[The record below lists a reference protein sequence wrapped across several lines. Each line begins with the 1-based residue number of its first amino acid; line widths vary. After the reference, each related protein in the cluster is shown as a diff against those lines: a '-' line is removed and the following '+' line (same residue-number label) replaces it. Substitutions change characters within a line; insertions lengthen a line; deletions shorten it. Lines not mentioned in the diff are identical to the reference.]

1 MPFCEEN
8 AADDARYA
16 STIAELAAVMR
27 DQPVGTTIA
36 DGDAEWT
43 CTRTPR
49 TFAAVVMPAELQ
61 SVLVRALD
69 AVVR

>member
-1 MPFCEEN
+1 M
-8 AADDARYA
+8 
-16 STIAELAAVMR
+16 AELALVMR
-27 DQPVGTTIA
+27 DQPVGTAIA
-36 DGDAEWT
+36 DGETEWT

>member
-1 MPFCEEN
+1 M
-8 AADDARYA
+8 
-16 STIAELAAVMR
+16 AEVGAVIR
-27 DQPVGTTIA
+27 AQPVGTTIE
-36 DGDAEWT
+36 DGEAEWT

-69 AVVR
+69 AVAR